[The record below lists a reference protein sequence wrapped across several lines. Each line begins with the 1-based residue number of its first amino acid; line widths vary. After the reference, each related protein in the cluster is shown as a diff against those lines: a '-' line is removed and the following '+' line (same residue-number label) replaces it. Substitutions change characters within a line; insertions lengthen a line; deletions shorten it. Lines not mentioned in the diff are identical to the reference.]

1 MALGAYDFDLVL
13 FVAERS
19 QKDPKEFLPFLNE
32 LKGYPDHYRKYKID
46 RHLKRNE
53 SALTHI
59 VAQCLAGTVTLIID
73 FFLRLTLALP
83 MLHGTPVIK
92 VVPDELGNHQV
103 AGTQDTVDC

>member
-1 MALGAYDFDLVL
+1 MPVAFNNFFLVLIWLRAEILSIPDADQLFDMALGAYDFDLVL

-59 VAQCLAGTVTLIID
+59 VAQCLAGTVTIRC
-73 FFLRLTLALP
+73 F
-83 MLHGTPVIK
+83 
-92 VVPDELGNHQV
+92 
-103 AGTQDTVDC
+103 

>member
-1 MALGAYDFDLVL
+1 MLSRIFPCFDFKISSIPNAGQLFDMALGAYDFELVL

-32 LKGYPDHYRKYKID
+32 LKGYPEHYRKYKID

-59 VAQCLAGTVTLIID
+59 VAQCLAGIHGHTTTIID
-73 FFLRLTLALP
+73 FFLT
-83 MLHGTPVIK
+83 
-92 VVPDELGNHQV
+92 
-103 AGTQDTVDC
+103 

>member
-53 SALTHI
+53 SALNHI
-59 VAQCLAGTVTLIID
+59 VAQCLAGTVTID
-73 FFLRLTLALP
+73 FFLRLTPALP
-83 MLHGTPVIK
+83 MLHMEP
-92 VVPDELGNHQV
+92 QS
-103 AGTQDTVDC
+103 

>member
-53 SALTHI
+53 SALNHI
-59 VAQCLAGTVTLIID
+59 VAQCLAGTVTID
-73 FFLRLTLALP
+73 FFLRLTPALP
-83 MLHGTPVIK
+83 MLHMEP
-92 VVPDELGNHQV
+92 
-103 AGTQDTVDC
+103 